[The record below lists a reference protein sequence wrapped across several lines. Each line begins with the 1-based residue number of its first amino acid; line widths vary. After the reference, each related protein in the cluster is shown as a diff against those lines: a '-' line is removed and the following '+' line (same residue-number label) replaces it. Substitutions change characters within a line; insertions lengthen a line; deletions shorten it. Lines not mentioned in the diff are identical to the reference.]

1 MMTPLTRTKG
11 DQFASFII
19 RCGAGVIDLVF
30 ITFICLALGAYLNF
44 GEALR
49 LLMNMIRNEP
59 VITDAGVQVVSGIPT
74 PVVTAFLVSFV
85 FVPWLYFA
93 VLESSRNQ
101 ATLGKMVAGI
111 IVTDKSMQRVTFS
124 RATIRHFAK
133 IVSVLLCGIGFF
145 CILYTK
151 KKQGFHDY
159 IARTYVC
166 FDTEH

>member
-1 MMTPLTRTKG
+1 MMTSLTRTKG
-11 DQFASFII
+11 DQHASFLI
-19 RCGAGVIDLVF
+19 RCGAGVIDLFF
-30 ITFICLALGAYLNF
+30 ITLICFAFGAYLKF

-49 LLMNMIRNEP
+49 LLMNIVHSEP

-74 PVVTAFLVSFV
+74 PVVTAFLVSFIL
-85 FVPWLYFA
+85 VPWLYYA

-111 IVTDKSMQRVTFS
+111 VVTDKSMQRITFS

-133 IVSVLLCGIGFF
+133 ILSVLLCGIGFF

-151 KKQGFHDY
+151 KRQGFHDY

-166 FDTEH
+166 YDAEH